1 LPSRIVGGVGVVTK
15 EIKAQDRPPMSD
27 EEKHAK
33 QTRKKRRV
41 EGGDNPPRQE
51 FTLRLEVATFER
63 LTHLVATL
71 SCSRNEYIERLIE
84 FDLAYRQRIEIL
96 DSKPGDL

>member
-1 LPSRIVGGVGVVTK
+1 
-15 EIKAQDRPPMSD
+15 MSD

-41 EGGDNPPRQE
+41 EGSDNPPRQE

-63 LTHLVATL
+63 LNNLVANMA
-71 SCSRNEYIERLIE
+71 CSRNEYIERLIE
-84 FDLAYRQRIEIL
+84 FDLAYRQRIEVL

>member
-1 LPSRIVGGVGVVTK
+1 M
-15 EIKAQDRPPMSD
+15 AD
-27 EEKHAK
+27 EEDNTKH
-33 QTRKKRRV
+33 TRKKRRV
-41 EGGDNPPRQE
+41 EGSDTPPRQE

-63 LTHLVATL
+63 LNDLVNTL

-84 FDLAYRQRIEIL
+84 FDLAFRERIQIL